1 MTRWVLYGD
10 SEEYY
15 SKLKDRF
22 GSDAV
27 GWFGP
32 GKHQLKRPYNSF
44 KSFWEKN
51 RKEVSIIVIGREVKN
66 IGMNVDVF
74 IRLNRFY
81 TDILVH
87 RKIDGYESH
96 AWHDVDETFIP
107 RLSKNP
113 FKHMIITEERTS
125 GKLKRTLDPSNLSDR
140 VKGLHHCQDRS
151 DLLIQIEF
159 LIGKDRV
166 IYESRFKKQLNIL
179 FPNLTFVDRDAPRI
193 SDSTSI
199 SKIDHLTLTK
209 DFRIDGH
216 IITPAYSSEG
226 YVLAKEFR
234 VRDRPI
240 DVISMANY
248 ERRKLHQSDGCG
260 CNDCVTERYIL
271 SKYVKVYGGDV
282 KSLSETISTMI
293 NDDLDH
299 IEPIDTIS
307 YADNVDLRFKRVTFT
322 DVTIDIKDLEILER
336 VKISLER
343 NPLALKYIR
352 CE

>member
-10 SEEYY
+10 SVEYY

-32 GKHQLKRPYNSF
+32 GKHQMKRPYNSF
-44 KSFWEKN
+44 KSFWKEN
-51 RKEVSIIVIGREVKN
+51 RKEISIIVIGREVKN
-66 IGMNVDVF
+66 IGVNVDVF
-74 IRLNRFY
+74 IRLNRFF
-81 TDILVH
+81 TDIIVH
-87 RKIDGYESH
+87 RQIDGFESH

-107 RLSKNP
+107 RVSKNP

-125 GKLKRTLDPSNLSDR
+125 GKMKRTLDPSNSSSA

-151 DLLIQIEF
+151 DLLVQIEF

-166 IYESRFKKQLNIL
+166 IYESRFNKQLKIL
-179 FPNLTFVDRDAPRI
+179 FPNLTFVDNDAPLI
-193 SDSTSI
+193 TDSTNI

-209 DFRIDGH
+209 DFTIEGH

-226 YVLAKEFR
+226 YVLAKAFR
-234 VRDRPI
+234 RRDHPI

-248 ERRKLHQSDGCG
+248 ERRKLHQSASCG
-260 CNDCVTERYIL
+260 CNDCITEHYIL
-271 SKYVKVYGGDV
+271 SKYVKVYGGEV
-282 KSLSETISTMI
+282 SSLSEKISMMLD
-293 NDDLDH
+293 DDLDH
-299 IEPIDTIS
+299 IEPIDTITYS
-307 YADNVDLRFKRVTFT
+307 DNLDLRFKRVTFT

-343 NPLALKYIR
+343 NPLALKFI
-352 CE
+352 